1 MTHLT
6 RFLNKDKVL
15 NNLINEAKVIRC
27 GNDESFA
34 FLVYHNYIKTPS
46 PMVIVTENMLACQ
59 TLFNKLSIMLKDK
72 VYMYCV
78 DEVTKYSTLAT
89 SPELASARLF
99 VLNKLIIA

>member
-34 FLVYHNYIKTPS
+34 FLVYHN
-46 PMVIVTENMLACQ
+46 
-59 TLFNKLSIMLKDK
+59 
-72 VYMYCV
+72 
-78 DEVTKYSTLAT
+78 
-89 SPELASARLF
+89 
-99 VLNKLIIA
+99 